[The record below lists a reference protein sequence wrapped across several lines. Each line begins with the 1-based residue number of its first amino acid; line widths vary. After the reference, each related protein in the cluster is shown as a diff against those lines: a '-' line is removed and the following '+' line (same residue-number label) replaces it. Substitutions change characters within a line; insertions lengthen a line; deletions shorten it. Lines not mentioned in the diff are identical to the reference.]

1 MNTKRKIKN
10 TKKRSYNK
18 SIKRNNNRSNKSK
31 KETKREK
38 LIHARNLFAS
48 VGNHLL

>member
-10 TKKRSYNK
+10 TKKRSYK
-18 SIKRNNNRSNKSK
+18 KQNRSNKFR

>member
-10 TKKRSYNK
+10 TKKRTY
-18 SIKRNNNRSNKSK
+18 KRSDNRSNKSR